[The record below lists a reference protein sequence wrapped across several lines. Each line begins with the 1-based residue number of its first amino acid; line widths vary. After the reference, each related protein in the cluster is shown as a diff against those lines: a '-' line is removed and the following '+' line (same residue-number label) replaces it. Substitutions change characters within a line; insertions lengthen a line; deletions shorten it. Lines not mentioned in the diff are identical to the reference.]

1 MFFSITDDTLAK
13 SLANDKHSI
22 SINYNNHKA
31 DADKVVK
38 EIKESIFYKAL
49 DEEAE
54 NDYKNL
60 KSYNKKIED
69 SDIVKTHNR
78 YNKLHLK
85 ESN

>member
-1 MFFSITDDTLAK
+1 MDNASPTCQFGKMRNIDRSNKILP
-13 SLANDKHSI
+13 SEHMNIVL
-22 SINYNNHKA
+22 
-31 DADKVVK
+31 K

-49 DEEAE
+49 DEEAK

-85 ESN
+85 EPN